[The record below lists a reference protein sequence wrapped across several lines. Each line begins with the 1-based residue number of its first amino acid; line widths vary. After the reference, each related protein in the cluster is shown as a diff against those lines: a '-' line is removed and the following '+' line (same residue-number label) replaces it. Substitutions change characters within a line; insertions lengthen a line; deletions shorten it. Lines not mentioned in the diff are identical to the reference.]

1 MSKIVLAI
9 DCSQRMSLL
18 ALSVDGVVHERRFE
32 ANSAEPRERF
42 WDELRA
48 LHADAGITAAQ
59 LTAIAVATGPGG
71 FTGLRVSISFA
82 QTVAF
87 ALGIPI
93 VALPSPIVFAA
104 SHAKRAASTADCWL
118 VALASK
124 HGGASVTR
132 VEHCAKNCA
141 RGRFIEVSSQWS
153 DAELF
158 AQWCAQLGHRGA
170 LLADEHLDPLLL
182 AQSQLLSLICQPIV
196 TDATAL
202 IDLARAALA
211 AGEAVDP
218 ATVLPRYAREPEAV
232 TNWRARH
239 PSR

>member
-1 MSKIVLAI
+1 MNDVVLAV

-18 ALSVDGVVHERRFE
+18 ALSVAGVVHERRFE

-48 LHADAGITAAQ
+48 LHAHAGVTAAQ
-59 LTAIAVATGPGG
+59 LTALAVATGPGG

-82 QTVAF
+82 QSVAF
-87 ALGIPI
+87 ARAIPV
-93 VALPSPIVFAA
+93 VALGSPLVFAA
-104 SHAKRAASTADCWL
+104 SHAARAATTVDSWL

-124 HGGASVTR
+124 NGGASLAR
-132 VEHCAKNCA
+132 VERGAA
-141 RGRFIEVSSQWS
+141 GRFIEVCSQWG

-158 AQWCAQLGHRGA
+158 AQWCTQLGHGGV
-170 LLADEHLDPLLL
+170 LLADEHLDPLLVAHAELL
-182 AQSQLLSLICQPIV
+182 ALRRESIV
-196 TDATAL
+196 TDAHAL
-202 IDLARAALA
+202 IDLARAALI

-239 PSR
+239 PSQ